1 MNFYVIMR
9 VIYFSFV
16 ITRISNE
23 MLEYSN
29 KVLEKNN
36 YTNIIV
42 SAEKNST
49 RILKLIVIL
58 TFIFQLRFRI

>member
-49 RILKLIVIL
+49 SILKLIVIL

>member
-1 MNFYVIMR
+1 
-9 VIYFSFV
+9 
-16 ITRISNE
+16 
-23 MLEYSN
+23 MLEHSN

>member
-23 MLEYSN
+23 MLEHSN